1 MLCRVEKN
9 AKRGRQEG
17 DGKEGSKTG
26 GAVGLWGA
34 RVGGENALTASFV
47 PCIWWAQL
55 QAQSPWALCSGPGA
69 HPTYPQGGGPGLTTC
84 HPFCPQGLGCAVDQ
98 RGPRWDIA
106 SPIPSLVPTKCRVTT
121 LTSAHSG
128 GWGASAV
135 GRGPEESSE
144 YQRHLFWLSTDYPNP
159 NSGSFHR

>member
-1 MLCRVEKN
+1 MPLLHPSFLVSGGHSFRPGV
-9 AKRGRQEG
+9 RGPVLRA
-17 DGKEGSKTG
+17 GSSS
-26 GAVGLWGA
+26 
-34 RVGGENALTASFV
+34 R
-47 PCIWWAQL
+47 I
-55 QAQSPWALCSGPGA
+55 SPGWGPGVDDV
-69 HPTYPQGGGPGLTTC
+69 PSILSPGS
-84 HPFCPQGLGCAVDQ
+84 QCAVDQ

-121 LTSAHSG
+121 LMSAHSG

-144 YQRHLFWLSTDYPNP
+144 YQRHLFWLSTDYPNR